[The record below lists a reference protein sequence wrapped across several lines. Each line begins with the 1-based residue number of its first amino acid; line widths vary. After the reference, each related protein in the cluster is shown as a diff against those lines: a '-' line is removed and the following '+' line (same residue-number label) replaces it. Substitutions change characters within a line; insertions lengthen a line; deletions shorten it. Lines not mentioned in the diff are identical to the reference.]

1 MVVGE
6 KEGEEEDA
14 CDSSGRLLLRR
25 LARISSGLI
34 NGIYL
39 FTRRVLLVI
48 FLLLGREDEGV

>member
-6 KEGEEEDA
+6 EGEEEDA

-48 FLLLGREDEGV
+48 LLLLIGL